1 MHLPSLAPS
10 PTRRLARWVLTF
22 SLAAVAAVLALSAT
36 AQAAPVALSVVSAR
50 AETRPPVGPVTK
62 GQAIP
67 NYRYIINVDD
77 TGSATPTTPIGLC
90 SPLSTGYADP
100 LSPTRCPWPSII
112 GVAGSSA
119 IVTQGD
125 QTDFASPMDLPAG
138 RYLISVQADG
148 YKLDGTPF
156 TVPAG
161 TATVPVTV
169 ELQPLPIPDSTLR
182 ALVFEDNASV
192 NATQDIPGEAGLP
205 NFEGEV
211 TDYLGPLITDV
222 YGNPLCTE
230 YVGEDPDTHVIDPA
244 QLDPDG
250 APIVDPNPP
259 AVPGQH
265 SQPGHCR
272 SDDSGILT
280 IPHLGTNRYALSVTP
295 PNGQTWIQT
304 TTLEGNHDWD
314 TWLMEG
320 STGYDTEFVTAGEP
334 VPQPIFGFV
343 RPRAMPAS
351 TATGEVKGVVDAME
365 HYTPNNGGLPTGQGS
380 TGSKIVG
387 PINRPWIALND
398 LQGGDTAIYIGRGGA
413 DGSFD
418 IKNVPNGDYML
429 SWWDEPQDYA
439 IDIRNVT
446 VANGEVVDMGV
457 LPLYGWWTQFTG
469 HVFNDLN
476 SNGKRDPGEPGVKDF
491 TVALKKRENS
501 LMDRGGTSVTTAADG
516 SYYFENAY
524 PIAQWTVM
532 EAYNDLYYTTG
543 VTYQAS
549 NQPEETT
556 VLGAG
561 VDVNVLPII
570 GLSGRIDWGVKPYA
584 PGHNGGIVGT
594 VSYDTT
600 RNELDARMA
609 AVEDWQAGIPKLNV
623 DLFAPV
629 PCTNSGT
636 PCATTPNGDEY
647 ELAPDG
653 SYAHGQLL
661 NRYLTET
668 WQRPGADGNANED
681 GDCVSRDMNGDEIPF
696 GPLGQLFTNNHT
708 DCIESPVAGIQF
720 QKGFSTVDG
729 NYGFGD
735 GCFGPGGYDLATQA
749 CANATATDDG
759 LSPLAPDDYIVKVNI
774 PNDPVHNRPL
784 YQVTREED
792 INIGNGDTTV
802 PQIPPPPC
810 VGSLHTVDVAGGG
823 TPDGYPA
830 VTVNGINVPAST
842 PIYNPTFAND
852 VGGSPYEGKQM
863 PLCDQKLVTVSDQRS
878 VAPTFNYF
886 TDVQVP
892 TRLTGLLVDDLNFS
906 TDPRSTFY
914 GEKKGVPNTPVG
926 IYDWTNH
933 LVTTVESDFNG
944 VYEVLLPSTNRINC
958 PTPSGVCAN
967 MYRFVANDPGTPGHL
982 NANYRPEYRQIATEF
997 EAFPGLVVPTDL
1009 APTQVG
1015 VSVEGPGGQT
1025 NLVTCKL
1032 DRNVHPQLFA
1042 VSKPYV
1048 DTRVSGD
1055 DSFVITGQGFSGS
1068 GAVTLDDSVV
1078 LSTTSWSDTEI
1089 HVSVPPTTPQ
1099 GPHQLNIIRGDNANK
1114 TVNGL
1119 TFHVLGASYS
1129 PHVWE
1134 VGPGKQFE
1142 PHDSLPAA
1150 ADHAIQSA
1158 LDAAAQNDLVVVYP
1172 GTPSANPRINPR
1184 GAYYENLIITRPVKL
1199 QGVGPGGIQE
1209 ATNATVPG
1217 SIIDGLAFGGDSPVA
1232 ADWLTR
1238 VAGLSWVG
1246 NQTVYDGAVIT
1257 ILAASSFNSNARPS
1271 IDGFDLR
1278 GGDQQGF
1285 PNNINQIGSPSG
1297 TPSGLPPEVA
1307 TQGGAIFANAGTRN
1321 LQITNNTVQA
1331 NGGAY
1336 GTIRLGTPNL
1346 PALPTTA
1353 EQNRDVRIA
1362 KNRIVANAGTNLAGA
1377 IGIFKGSNRYDIA
1390 SNDICGNFSA
1400 EYGGGISVYG
1410 LSPDGKIRDNRI
1422 YFNRSY
1428 DEGGGI
1434 TVAGE
1439 LPATTSGLS
1448 PGSGPVD
1455 ITGNLIEANLANDDG
1470 GGIRFL
1476 MAGNFPM
1483 NVVNNMIVDNIST
1496 HEGGGI
1502 ALDDAPDVRVVNN
1515 TIMKNITTATA
1526 ITSDGLAQPAGL
1538 SSTRNSDALQA
1549 TLPGGA
1555 ATFSNPLLFNN
1566 IFWDNRAGTLG
1577 VGTVTGIGAA
1587 GDTGPIVN
1595 WDMGVGVAGAP
1606 DPTALMSPTS
1616 SIVQTVD
1623 YGYTHSNTNSNANP
1637 QVQSEYEVSIDLAAW
1652 RTNPRFLGAILVAA
1666 GNLDPSQ
1673 IGNYHLLNTTS
1684 PAYNTGAASKTV
1696 GALTVNA
1703 PANDFDHETR
1713 PGFGAFDIGADE
1725 IPDPF
1730 ADLSVTKNDG
1740 QNQVYPGQ
1748 QITYTITVANHG
1760 PMAVTGASVTDNVP
1774 TGTTGLSGVTWTCTA
1789 TSGSSCAAASGAG
1802 NTINTTV
1809 SLLNFGSAAIT
1820 VTGTVGSATS
1830 GSLVNTATVATPA
1843 AVSDPNPGN
1852 NTATDTD
1859 ARVPRSAN
1867 LGITISDG
1875 LTLVTPGTVLHYT
1888 INVTNSGPVAT
1899 VSGAAVTTSTAG
1911 SILGSLTTPSWTCTA
1926 TGGSA
1931 CGSPSGSGHI
1941 NQQVTVATGGTLTF
1955 TLTGTANKSISFLP
1969 GVLNVRAQVT
1979 APAGTPDPVTGN
1991 NTANDTD
1998 GVNNLITLGSRTLRL
2013 GSTGPDVAQLQGI
2026 LRNYG
2031 LVVPTTGKFDPKTQ
2045 RAVKTLQRR
2054 FKLRP
2059 TGVVNKSLVRRL
2071 GTGPRLGSRTLRWGM
2086 RGSDVTQLQRILSE
2100 RHLQVKINGT
2110 FERRTLRAVKTM
2122 QRRLHL
2128 QATGVANTTF
2138 LRKLGK

>member
-1 MHLPSLAPS
+1 
-10 PTRRLARWVLTF
+10 
-22 SLAAVAAVLALSAT
+22 
-36 AQAAPVALSVVSAR
+36 
-50 AETRPPVGPVTK
+50 
-62 GQAIP
+62 
-67 NYRYIINVDD
+67 
-77 TGSATPTTPIGLC
+77 
-90 SPLSTGYADP
+90 
-100 LSPTRCPWPSII
+100 
-112 GVAGSSA
+112 
-119 IVTQGD
+119 
-125 QTDFASPMDLPAG
+125 
-138 RYLISVQADG
+138 
-148 YKLDGTPF
+148 
-156 TVPAG
+156 
-161 TATVPVTV
+161 
-169 ELQPLPIPDSTLR
+169 
-182 ALVFEDNASV
+182 
-192 NATQDIPGEAGLP
+192 
-205 NFEGEV
+205 
-211 TDYLGPLITDV
+211 
-222 YGNPLCTE
+222 
-230 YVGEDPDTHVIDPA
+230 
-244 QLDPDG
+244 
-250 APIVDPNPP
+250 
-259 AVPGQH
+259 
-265 SQPGHCR
+265 
-272 SDDSGILT
+272 
-280 IPHLGTNRYALSVTP
+280 
-295 PNGQTWIQT
+295 
-304 TTLEGNHDWD
+304 
-314 TWLMEG
+314 
-320 STGYDTEFVTAGEP
+320 
-334 VPQPIFGFV
+334 
-343 RPRAMPAS
+343 
-351 TATGEVKGVVDAME
+351 ME

-380 TGSKIVG
+380 IGSKIVG

-398 LQGGDTAIYIGRGGA
+398 LQGGDAAVYIGRGGV

-439 IDIRNVT
+439 IDSRNVT
-446 VANGEVVDMGV
+446 VANGQVVDMGV

-491 TVALKKRENS
+491 LVALKKRENS
-501 LMDRGGTSVTTAADG
+501 LMDRGGTSVTTDTNGA
-516 SYYFENAY
+516 YVFENAY

-549 NQPEETT
+549 NQSEETT

-600 RNELDARMA
+600 RNELDARME
-609 AVEDWQAGIPKLNV
+609 AVEDWQPGIPNLNV

-629 PCTNSGT
+629 PCDTHPGT
-636 PCATTPNGDEY
+636 PCDTTPNGDEY
-647 ELAPDG
+647 ELAADG

-668 WQRPGADGNANED
+668 WQRPGAGGNANGD
-681 GDCVSRDMNGDEIPF
+681 GDCVSRDMNGDEVPF
-696 GPLGQLFTNNHT
+696 GPLGQLFTNNHA

-735 GCFGPGGYDLATQA
+735 GCFGGTGPSAGYHPDDPTADADGCAGGSSLQA
-749 CANATATDDG
+749 
-759 LSPLAPDDYIVKVNI
+759 LAPADYIVKVNI

-810 VGSLHTVDVAGGG
+810 VGALHTVDVAGGG
-823 TPDGYPA
+823 TQDGYPA

-842 PIYNPTFAND
+842 AIDNPTFAND
-852 VGGSPYEGKQM
+852 VGGSPYEGEQM
-863 PLCDQKLVTVSDQRS
+863 PYCDQKLVPVSDQKS
-878 VAPTFNYF
+878 IAPTFNYF

-926 IYDWTNH
+926 IYDWTNR
-933 LVTTVESDFNG
+933 LVDTVESDFNG

-1055 DSFVITGQGFSGS
+1055 DSFVITGQGFGGS
-1068 GAVTLDDSVV
+1068 GEVTLDDSTV
-1078 LSTTSWSDTEI
+1078 LPTTSWSDTEI
-1089 HVSVPPTTPQ
+1089 HVSVPPATPQ
-1099 GPHQLNIIRGDNANK
+1099 GPHQLNIVRGDNGNK

-1142 PHDSLPAA
+1142 PHDSLPAV
-1150 ADHAIQSA
+1150 ADHAIQAA
-1158 LDAAAQNDLVVVYP
+1158 LDSAAANDLVVVYP
-1172 GTPSANPRINPR
+1172 GTPSADPRVNPR

-1209 ATNATVPG
+1209 ASNTTVPG

-1232 ADWLTR
+1232 GDWLAR
-1238 VAGLSWVG
+1238 VGGLSWVG

-1257 ILAASSFNSNARPS
+1257 ILAAQAFPSNPTSNNRPS

-1285 PNNINQIGSPSG
+1285 PNNINEIGSPSG
-1297 TPSGLPPEVA
+1297 TPSGLPPVVP
-1307 TQGGAIFANAGTRN
+1307 TQGGAIFANAGARN

-1346 PALPTTA
+1346 PAQPSTT
-1353 EQNRDVRIA
+1353 EQNSNVRIA
-1362 KNRIVANAGTNLAGA
+1362 KNRIIANAGTNLAGA
-1377 IGIFKGSNRYDIA
+1377 IGIFKGSNNYDIA

-1400 EYGGGISVYG
+1400 EYGGGVSVYG
-1410 LSPDGKIRDNRI
+1410 LSPGGKIRDNRI

-1434 TVAGE
+1434 IVAGE
-1439 LPATTSGLS
+1439 LPPNTAALS
-1448 PGSGPVD
+1448 PGSGSVD
-1455 ITGNLIEANLANDDG
+1455 ITGNLVEANLANDDG

-1502 ALDDAPDVRVVNN
+1502 ALDDAPNVRVVNN
-1515 TIMKNITTATA
+1515 TVMKNITTATA
-1526 ITSDGLAQPAGL
+1526 ITSDGLAEPAGL
-1538 SSTRNSDALQA
+1538 STAHNSDPLQA
-1549 TLPGGA
+1549 TLPSGA
-1555 ATFSNPLLFNN
+1555 DSYSNPVLFNN

-1587 GDTGPIVN
+1587 GDANPVVN

-1606 DPTALMSPTS
+1606 DPTAPLSPTN
-1616 SIVQTVD
+1616 SILQTTL
-1623 YGYTHSNTNSNANP
+1623 GTTPSATNSGANP
-1637 QVQSEYEVSIDLAAW
+1637 NVASEYDVSIDLAAW
-1652 RTNPRFLGAILVAA
+1652 RTNPRFIGAILVAA

-1673 IGNYHLLNTTS
+1673 IGDYHINGGS
-1684 PAYNTGAASKTV
+1684 PAVNLGAASKAAPIGPSPVTAPTV
-1696 GALTVNA
+1696 
-1703 PANDFDHETR
+1703 DYDHQTR
-1713 PGFGAFDIGADE
+1713 PALGGYDAGADE
-1725 IPDPF
+1725 YTGSTPL
-1730 ADLSVTKNDG
+1730 ADLAVSQTDGLTSVYTG
-1740 QNQVYPGQ
+1740 RSV
-1748 QITYTITVANHG
+1748 TYTIAVTNLG
-1760 PMAVTGASVTDNVP
+1760 PNPVTGAAFTDTVPSRLTVTSRTCSATPGSSCGAFSSANLNNAATTLNLAASGSATITLTGTFGSGSSSGSFTNTATVAVPSGTIDPNTANNSASDVDTITSVPAANQANLRITKTDGLTYPIPGQNLTYTIVASNAGPANATNAARVTDSVP
-1774 TGTTGLSGVTWTCTA
+1774 NGSLMNAHWTCTA
-1789 TSGSSCAAASGAG
+1789 TAGSSCGSVTSANGSINRVVSIQSGGRVTYTLTA
-1802 NTINTTV
+1802 TVRTT
-1809 SLLNFGSAAIT
+1809 A
-1820 VTGTVGSATS
+1820 TGTFT
-1830 GSLVNTATVATPA
+1830 NTATVATTGAGIADPDT
-1843 AVSDPNPGN
+1843 SDNSWSDI
-1852 NTATDTD
+1852 DTIL
-1859 ARVPRSAN
+1859 P
-1867 LGITISDG
+1867 
-1875 LTLVTPGTVLHYT
+1875 
-1888 INVTNSGPVAT
+1888 PVE
-1899 VSGAAVTTSTAG
+1899 
-1911 SILGSLTTPSWTCTA
+1911 
-1926 TGGSA
+1926 
-1931 CGSPSGSGHI
+1931 
-1941 NQQVTVATGGTLTF
+1941 
-1955 TLTGTANKSISFLP
+1955 
-1969 GVLNVRAQVT
+1969 
-1979 APAGTPDPVTGN
+1979 
-1991 NTANDTD
+1991 
-1998 GVNNLITLGSRTLRL
+1998 TLGARGLRI
-2013 GSTGPDVAQLQGI
+2013 GMSGPDVRQLQTILIAKGI
-2026 LRNYG
+2026 T
-2031 LVVPTTGKFDPKTQ
+2031 VTASGKFDASTK

-2054 FKLRP
+2054 LRLRATGVADWALLHRLGVRPLLGIRTLRLGMRGPDVKQLQQLLRMKGAHVSVNGVYGPNTKAAVTTLQRKLHLRP
-2059 TGVVNKSLVRRL
+2059 TGVVN
-2071 GTGPRLGSRTLRWGM
+2071 
-2086 RGSDVTQLQRILSE
+2086 
-2100 RHLQVKINGT
+2100 
-2110 FERRTLRAVKTM
+2110 A
-2122 QRRLHL
+2122 
-2128 QATGVANTTF
+2128 TF
-2138 LRKLGK
+2138 LRHLGF